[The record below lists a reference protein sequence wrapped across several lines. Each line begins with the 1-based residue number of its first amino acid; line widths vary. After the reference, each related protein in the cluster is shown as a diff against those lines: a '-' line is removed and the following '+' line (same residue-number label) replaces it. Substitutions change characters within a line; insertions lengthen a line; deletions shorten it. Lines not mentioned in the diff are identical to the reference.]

1 MTEFWQTFFM
11 LATQLFSIS
20 SLYSMLSS
28 KFYSEMLDK
37 WKKDNKK
44 YGPSNLKLTWSSIKY
59 PFKIC

>member
-20 SLYSMLSS
+20 SLYSILSS
-28 KFYSEMLDK
+28 KFYSEILDQ